1 VTVRA
6 LTVVA
11 ACAAL
16 IVAVSGCGSSHQA
29 AVSTSPPSAPAAI
42 SPSATS
48 TPSAPAGTPTVHPQP
63 SGVPVPNGFKA
74 ASVTFVSAN
83 EAFVLGT
90 APSSSPALLR
100 TLDHGLLWVRLP
112 APAVA
117 VGSPAAGSA
126 SSVWGTRFASP
137 SHGFVFG
144 HGLWETT
151 DGGGHWTLDSTP
163 SGSILSLA
171 TIDGQVLALT
181 AKGTSQG
188 GLGPV
193 RVLRRPLGG
202 GSWSTVA
209 SLKAVDLTDP
219 TDLVSTQAGSAAI
232 LDGTSILVT
241 TDGGVTVTSRATPSL
256 PQYFTPA
263 AIAVTSGNGLALL
276 CVGQG
281 YAGHTQKLVYV
292 SANGGLTW
300 SKAGAP
306 SPEGDGGTLAGS
318 GATLVLA
325 TASAASWLD
334 HSTNGGHA
342 WATSLTYGDGGLGWA
357 DLGFTTPSN
366 AVVIHG
372 PARSPS
378 GAGRPG
384 RLLLSSDGGASWR
397 AVTF

>member
-1 VTVRA
+1 MTVRA

-29 AVSTSPPSAPAAI
+29 AVSTSPPSAPASI

-48 TPSAPAGTPTVHPQP
+48 TPNAPAGTPTVHPQP
-63 SGVPVPNGFKA
+63 SGVPVPHGFKA

-90 APSSSPALLR
+90 APGPSAALLR
-100 TLDHGLLWVRLP
+100 TLDRGRLWVRLP

-117 VGSPAAGSA
+117 LGSPAAGGA

-151 DGGGHWTLDSTP
+151 DGGGHWTFDSTP

-263 AIAVTSGNGLALL
+263 AVAVTSGHGLALL

-281 YAGHTQKLVYV
+281 YTGHTQKLVYV
-292 SANGGLTW
+292 STNGGLTW

-318 GATLVLA
+318 GAPLSLA

-334 HSTNGGHA
+334 RSTNGGHV

-372 PARSPS
+372 PARSPG